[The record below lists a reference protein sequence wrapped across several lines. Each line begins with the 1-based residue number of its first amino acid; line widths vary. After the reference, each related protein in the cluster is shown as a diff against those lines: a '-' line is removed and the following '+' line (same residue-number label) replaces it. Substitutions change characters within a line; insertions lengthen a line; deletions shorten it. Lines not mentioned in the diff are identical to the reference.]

1 MGDKS
6 SQFERLLD
14 CFERLLAEERFAVGR
29 DNVDYLQSVTFRKG
43 AVLSRLLVL
52 FREEK
57 KQTGRC
63 LSENLLNRIKDLAST
78 QKSSLQTV
86 EGKLEKDRRQL
97 RMISL
102 RRKNMRRVYRAYRSD
117 RVDAGDRRGH
127 SPVMA

>member
-6 SQFERLLD
+6 SQFDRLLD

-29 DNVDYLQSVTFRKG
+29 DNIDYLQSVTSRKG

-52 FREEK
+52 FREQK
-57 KQTGRC
+57 KQAGCC
-63 LSENLLNRIKDLAST
+63 LSENLLNRIKDFAST
-78 QKSSLQTV
+78 QQSSLWSV
-86 EGKLEKDRRQL
+86 DGKLAKDRRQL

-102 RRKNMRRVYRAYRSD
+102 RRKNMRRVYRAYRPN
-117 RVDAGDRRGH
+117 RVDAGDKHGH